1 MTRPPLRRFL
11 RYSLL
16 LPAAFLAW
24 LLAVWPPPVWYRTH
38 WPARTAFMAMRGDAP
53 ARRWYRP
60 VPLDSMAPAVREAA
74 TTGEDA
80 RFWTHGGIDYQEVR
94 HALGYRRARFAWDS
108 ARDREELRRV
118 LGRTW
123 ERRDALRGASTITQQ
138 VAKNLYLSPSRNPLR
153 KVKEAVTA
161 WRLERALGKARI
173 LELYLN
179 IAELGKGVWG
189 VEAASR
195 RYYNVSARR
204 LSETQAAALAAT
216 LPFPLRSNPGYRPN
230 RMRRRQDLILR
241 RMRGERVEVPPV
253 EEEPLVQPGDTIQW
267 TPGVDS
273 LLDSL
278 RAPVETLPP
287 GPGEPAATP
296 ATELPAT
303 SPPPSDS
310 PSVAPP
316 PSPVEPSGSADP
328 VTPTPLSP

>member
-1 MTRPPLRRFL
+1 VTRPRLRRIL
-11 RYSLL
+11 RYSLVI
-16 LPAAFLAW
+16 PAAFLAW

-38 WPARTAFMAMRGDAP
+38 WPTQTAFMAMREDP
-53 ARRWYRP
+53 PVRRRYRP

-94 HALGYRRARFAWDS
+94 HALGYRGGRFAWDS

-118 LGRTW
+118 LGRSW
-123 ERRDALRGASTITQQ
+123 ARRDALRGASTITQQ

-161 WRLERALGKARI
+161 WRLELALGKPRI
-173 LELYLN
+173 LALYLN
-179 IAELGKGVWG
+179 IAELGDGIWG

-195 RYYNVSARR
+195 RYFNASARR
-204 LSETQAAALAAT
+204 LTETQAAALAAT
-216 LPFPLRSNPGYRPN
+216 LPFPLRSNPAYRPN

-241 RMRGERVEVPPV
+241 RMRGERIEVPRV
-253 EEEPLVQPGDTIQW
+253 EEEPLIQPGDTIQW

-287 GPGEPAATP
+287 ATDERPSAEPPSAQ
-296 ATELPAT
+296 
-303 SPPPSDS
+303 PPSADSARGDPSDS
-310 PSVAPP
+310 TRPTKAAAS
-316 PSPVEPSGSADP
+316 
-328 VTPTPLSP
+328 TPLSF